1 MTENCP
7 TDQLKWFVSM
17 YCFTDS
23 YDLKN
28 LTLVCSIISA
38 LFLIAGLILF
48 LKSNRLKSEI
58 VSPDLNADFDETYCS
73 LSLSIV
79 NFTRIML
86 VMTLILLVMNL
97 VFTISGENFGR

>member
-1 MTENCP
+1 MTEKCP
-7 TDQLKWFVSM
+7 TDELKWFVSM

-23 YDLKN
+23 YDPEN
-28 LTLVCSIISA
+28 LTLVCCIISA
-38 LFLIAGLILF
+38 VFLVAGLILF

-86 VMTLILLVMNL
+86 ALTLILLVMNL
-97 VFTISGENFGR
+97 VFTISGENFAK